1 MNIEEIAKKRFP
13 ARKHFS
19 VSADAL
25 KFMAGAKVVMDKI
38 DEIYNDYTLDPIQRD
53 AKIISLMIELKGE

>member
-25 KFMAGAKVVMDKI
+25 KFMAYGRKTNLRTFALRCIAKFINTKLI
-38 DEIYNDYTLDPIQRD
+38 EDEDR
-53 AKIISLMIELKGE
+53 